1 MRAAIDTGGTFTD
14 LIIEEADG
22 HVSIH
27 KSPTTPADPIQ
38 GIFDVLEVAAVARS
52 FTAAELIGRIE
63 MLVYGTTVS
72 LNALLTDNTA
82 RTAFLTTR
90 GHPDVLLL
98 REGGRE
104 HFNVRADYPP
114 PYVPRSLT
122 FEVGE
127 RVGADGSVVEPLDE
141 KATVELLGSLAGKGV
156 EAVAVCFLWSIVNP
170 VHELRVGELLT
181 THAPKL
187 PFTLSHQLNPSLRE
201 YRRASST
208 AIDASLKPLM
218 TKHLADAQRR
228 LRDAGFA
235 GRLLMVT
242 SSGGLRDMEEVAQ
255 APIHSIKSGP
265 AMAPVAGRHYADAHV
280 GTGTTAV
287 VVDTGGTSYDVA
299 LVRRGRLPW
308 TRETWIGPRYLG
320 HMTGFPSIDV
330 RSYGAG
336 GGSIAWV
343 DTGGL
348 LHVGPE
354 SAGAQ
359 PGPACY
365 GRGGTRPTVTDAAL
379 VLGYID
385 PEDFLGGAMPLQPEA
400 AIRALEEHVGNPIG
414 LSAVDAA
421 AAIMQLVSEHMARAV
436 EDTAVAQGVDV
447 RSGVLVAGGGA
458 SGLNCVAVARR
469 LGCHE
474 LLIPDVAAV
483 LSAAGA
489 LRSDLSVH
497 YSETLR
503 TSTNRFSYEDVG
515 KALRRLRER
524 AEAFIDAAASIT
536 SSSSLEFSVEGHYP
550 SEVYDLETLIPDLSL
565 DTEEKVEALRQAFH
579 VSHNE
584 HFAVLDSNAPVE
596 LVTWHVRAFCRLGS
610 SGLMRSRV
618 APAAAAETRR
628 RKAFFSGDGWLD
640 VPIFTSLPDGHPTP
654 GPAIVSS
661 PVTTV
666 VIDPGASVRVEEDG
680 TLLIDPGSPRA
691 DSVAALG

>member
-14 LIIEEADG
+14 LIIEEEG
-22 HVSIH
+22 GYVSIH
-27 KSPTTPADPIQ
+27 KSPTTPDDPVR
-38 GIFDVLEVAAVARS
+38 GILNVLEVAASARS
-52 FTAAELIGRIE
+52 LSSTELIAGIE
-63 MLVYGTTVS
+63 MLVYGTTVA

-82 RTAFLTTR
+82 ATAFLTSK

-104 HFNVRADYPP
+104 HFNVRAEYPR

-122 FEVGE
+122 FEVTE
-127 RVGADGSVVEPLDE
+127 RVGADGSIVVPLDE
-141 KATVELLGSLAGKGV
+141 DGIAELLGSLPGRGV
-156 EAVAVCFLWSIVNP
+156 QAVAVCFLWSIVNP
-170 VHELRVGELLT
+170 AHELRVGELLT
-181 THAPKL
+181 EHAPNL

-218 TKHLADAQRR
+218 TSHLADAQRR
-228 LRDAGFA
+228 LRDAGFT

-242 SSGGLRDMEEVAQ
+242 SSGGLRDIEEVAQ

-265 AMAPVAGRHYADAHV
+265 AMAPVAGRHYAEAHV
-280 GTGTTAV
+280 GSGTTAI

-343 DTGGL
+343 DSGGL
-348 LHVGPE
+348 LHVGPK
-354 SAGAQ
+354 SAGSQ

-365 GRGGTRPTVTDAAL
+365 GRGGERPTVTDAAL

-385 PEDFLGGAMPLQPEA
+385 PDDFLGGAMPLRVDA
-400 AIRALEEHVGNPIG
+400 AVRALEKDVGSPIG
-414 LSAVDAA
+414 LSAEDAA

-447 RSGVLVAGGGA
+447 RSGTLVAGGGA

-469 LGCHE
+469 LGCRQ

-489 LRSDLSVH
+489 LRSDLSAH
-497 YSETLR
+497 YSETCR
-503 TSTNRFSYEDVG
+503 TSTDRFAFDQVG
-515 KALRRLRER
+515 RALARLRQQ
-524 AEAFIDAAASIT
+524 ADAFIASAASIT
-536 SSSSLEFSVEGHYP
+536 TSASIELSVEGHYP
-550 SEVYDLETLIPDLSL
+550 SEVYDLETLIPDPALET
-565 DTEEKVEALRQAFH
+565 DADVEALRQAFH
-579 VSHNE
+579 DTHEE
-584 HFAVLDSNAPVE
+584 HFSVRDRDAPVE
-596 LVTWHVRAFCRLGS
+596 FVTWHLRAFCRLGS
-610 SGLMRSRV
+610 SDSMRSSAKPV
-618 APAAAAETRR
+618 ADADVPTRR
-628 RKAFFSGDGWLD
+628 AYFPGHGWLV
-640 VPIFTSLPDGHPTP
+640 VPVYTALPTGRPTD
-654 GPAIVSS
+654 GPAIVAS

-666 VIDPGASVRVEEDG
+666 VIDPGSSVRGEEDG
-680 TLLIDPGSPRA
+680 TLVIDPGGPRA
-691 DSVAALG
+691 DALA